1 MVIRK
6 RHAELLLKARD
17 EGVKFADV
25 LGDDIHY
32 LDHLDKMGLIEL
44 DDEGVFTTTYSGSL
58 LAETIERAPEFGGN
72 PLSDWD
78 DSFRFLGSEIIT
90 MLYTA
95 KHVQGRTH
103 KSFNNELEKRGLAQ
117 NGNLTPLAYSIIE
130 HYEKAHPKLVISK
143 ELAETLRKIP
153 PGPGLT
159 KFLKAD
165 KFHLLEL
172 ESMRLLSFSIPK
184 SEVYSLSGLGQ
195 QIRAAIMT
203 SAPAYDVIIDEK
215 ILKLFY
221 EGNFKDSP
229 IFNRLVAMAFVSP
242 EGEPLQAGKHLISAA
257 KIYFDGPITV
267 NPSLHLELF
276 DIYTLKAIAELEAE
290 GEKEINDEKIRL
302 RVKKKF
308 ELEDFDPKLYLHR
321 LLAVRLIDVDFSETS
336 SIYRLT
342 DWGKEVYEHQKLSE
356 KAVPAHGVK
365 SITLTRMEFTAPEY
379 QWFMNGEKAGLT
391 GNGFPSKAGLT
402 YAKIGSNAEKIPFV
416 ENIEMK
422 ALKILPLF
430 NGSYI
435 DELESHWKEDKPLL
449 DALSSLD
456 SDGIVDL
463 LPGNAVVL
471 TEAGKLIKRAL
482 QSVPDSVQYP
492 IHPLLVKILVK
503 LNDEIE
509 AGNDI
514 STALK
519 KTEKALNV
527 PGDLFEELILFA
539 KRVKYIGARNLT
551 PHGKYI
557 VEAYRKLSEIRK
569 VWEEVMV

>member
-32 LDHLDKMGLIEL
+32 LGHLDKMGLIEL
-44 DDEGVFTTTYSGSL
+44 DYKGVFTTTYSGSL
-58 LAETIERAPEFGGN
+58 LAETIERASEFGGI
-72 PLSDWD
+72 PLSDWN

-95 KHVQGRTH
+95 KQVQGRTH
-103 KSFNNELEKRGLAQ
+103 KSFNDELEKRGFAQ
-117 NGNLTPLAYSIIE
+117 NGNLTLLAYSIIE
-130 HYEKAHPKLVISK
+130 HYEKAHPRLVISK

-153 PGPGLT
+153 PGPGVT

-172 ESMRLLSFSIPK
+172 ESMRLLSFSIPR

-195 QIRAAIMT
+195 QIRAAVMT
-203 SAPAYDVIIDEK
+203 SAPTYDVVIDEK

-229 IFNRLVAMAFVSP
+229 IFNKLITMAFISP
-242 EGEPLQAGKHLISAA
+242 EGELLQAGKHLLSAA
-257 KIYFDGPITV
+257 RIYFDGPITV

-290 GEKEINDEKIRL
+290 GEKEIDEEKIRL

-308 ELEDFDPKLYLHR
+308 ELEDFDPRLYLHR
-321 LLAVRLIDVDFSETS
+321 LLAVRLIEVNFSEVS
-336 SIYRLT
+336 AIYNPT
-342 DWGKEVYEHQKLSE
+342 EWGKEVYEHQKLSE
-356 KAVPAHGVK
+356 KAVPAYGVK

-379 QWFMNGEKAGLT
+379 QWFMVGEKAGLT

-402 YAKIGSNAEKIPFV
+402 YAKNGSNVEKIPFV

-435 DELESHWKEDKPLL
+435 DELEVHWKENKPLL

-471 TEAGKLIKRAL
+471 TEAGQLIKRAL

-492 IHPLLVKILVK
+492 IHPLLVKILAK
-503 LNDEIE
+503 LSDELE
-509 AGNDI
+509 TGNDM

-519 KTEKALNV
+519 KTEKALAIPAN
-527 PGDLFEELILFA
+527 LFEELILFA

>member
-1 MVIRK
+1 MVILK

-25 LGDDIHY
+25 LGDDIQY

-58 LAETIERAPEFGGN
+58 LAETIERVPEFGGL
-72 PLSDWD
+72 PLSDWSD
-78 DSFRFLGSEIIT
+78 NFRFLGSEIIT
-90 MLYTA
+90 MLYTS
-95 KHVQGRTH
+95 KYVQGKTH
-103 KSFNNELEKRGLAQ
+103 KSFNDELEKRGFAL
-117 NGNLTPLAYSIIE
+117 NGNLTPLAYNVIE
-130 HYEKAHPKLVISK
+130 HYEKAHPKLTISK
-143 ELAETLRKIP
+143 ELAEALRKIP

-159 KFLKAD
+159 KFLKID

-203 SAPAYDVIIDEK
+203 SAPAYDVVIDDK
-215 ILKLFY
+215 VLKLFY

-229 IFNRLVAMAFVSP
+229 IFNKLVAMAFISP
-242 EGEPLQAGKHLISAA
+242 EGKLLQAGKHLLSAA
-257 KIYFDGPITV
+257 KIYFEGPITV
-267 NPSLHLELF
+267 NPSLHLDLF
-276 DIYTLKAIAELEAE
+276 DIYTLKAIAELESE
-290 GEKEINDEKIRL
+290 GETEINEEKIRL
-302 RVKKKF
+302 KVKKKF
-308 ELEDFDPKLYLHR
+308 ELEEFNPKLYLHR
-321 LLAVRLIDVDFSETS
+321 LLAVRLINVNFSES
-336 SIYRLT
+336 SAIYNLT

-356 KAVPAHGVK
+356 KSVPAHGVK

-379 QWFMNGEKAGLT
+379 HWFMDGEKAGLT

-416 ENIEMK
+416 ENVEMK
-422 ALKILPLF
+422 ALRILPLF

-435 DELESHWKEDKPLL
+435 DELERYWKEDIPLL
-449 DALSSLD
+449 EVLSSLD
-456 SDGIVDL
+456 ADGIVDL

-492 IHPLLVKILVK
+492 IHPLLVKILAK
-503 LNDEIE
+503 LNDEIQS
-509 AGNDI
+509 GNDL
-514 STALK
+514 SSALK
-519 KTEKALNV
+519 KTEKSLGIPA
-527 PGDLFEELILFA
+527 DLFEELILFA
-539 KRVKYIGARNLT
+539 KRVKYIGARNIT

-557 VEAYRKLSEIRK
+557 VEAFQRLSEIRK